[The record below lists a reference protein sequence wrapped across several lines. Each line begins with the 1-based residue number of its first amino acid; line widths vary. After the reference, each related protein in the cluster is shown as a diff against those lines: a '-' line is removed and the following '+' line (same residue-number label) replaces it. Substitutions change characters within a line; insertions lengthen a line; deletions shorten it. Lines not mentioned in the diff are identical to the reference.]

1 VVASDK
7 VGQRDSH
14 RRRPV
19 AVGRRNGPAR
29 RCSKAVV
36 ELRWSGRASMS
47 TTVGGGDEGGEAWS
61 KSETGRKDG
70 CIDTCGLEC
79 LQLH

>member
-1 VVASDK
+1 
-7 VGQRDSH
+7 
-14 RRRPV
+14 
-19 AVGRRNGPAR
+19 
-29 RCSKAVV
+29 
-36 ELRWSGRASMS
+36 MS
-47 TTVGGGDEGGEAWS
+47 PTVGGGDEGGEAWS